1 VHFERISGRSFARRT
16 DALVATAI
24 FVAVLVVYVRTLAPG
39 LTWRNDGADG
49 GDLVAAAASFGI
61 PHPSGYPTYMLLAR
75 MFLLL
80 PGEDIAYRLNL
91 MSAVFGAAVA
101 AICYRLCLEQSL
113 RPVSRAA
120 RAGAAISSLLLGSS
134 PALWSQATITEVYTL
149 HLFFVAAVLFVMLR
163 WRHLHRLRYAACA
176 GLLMGLGLGNHL
188 TLVLMLPAM
197 LLYFGAEAHT
207 AGVKWRTAV
216 AACMV
221 WLGLGMSV
229 YFYLPVASQ
238 LGTNL
243 HWGRI
248 DSPTAFLNHVGSS
261 LYHRYLFALP
271 PSESPV
277 RFIAVAAL
285 LVAGY
290 QVWGLLLAGAGYRA
304 LWRADR
310 IYVLG
315 LTLIAA
321 GNIVFAVGYNT
332 TDSLRYLLPAW
343 LVAALCIAAG
353 IEAGWDALRR
363 FVPVVRGPEAAF
375 LTFAFLTV
383 GPNLWRYPE
392 FDLSGDDQVAQF
404 SRRMLATLPA
414 GAVALST
421 TDRQTFALWYL
432 TEVRQTRPDVI
443 VIDLDLLAY
452 DPYRHH
458 LREQW
463 PALQLEDVWRTES
476 VTGSDGVKHT
486 VVQLPQ

>member
-1 VHFERISGRSFARRT
+1 
-16 DALVATAI
+16 
-24 FVAVLVVYVRTLAPG
+24 
-39 LTWRNDGADG
+39 
-49 GDLVAAAASFGI
+49 
-61 PHPSGYPTYMLLAR
+61 
-75 MFLLL
+75 
-80 PGEDIAYRLNL
+80 
-91 MSAVFGAAVA
+91 
-101 AICYRLCLEQSL
+101 
-113 RPVSRAA
+113 
-120 RAGAAISSLLLGSS
+120 
-134 PALWSQATITEVYTL
+134 
-149 HLFFVAAVLFVMLR
+149 
-163 WRHLHRLRYAACA
+163 
-176 GLLMGLGLGNHL
+176 
-188 TLVLMLPAM
+188 
-197 LLYFGAEAHT
+197 
-207 AGVKWRTAV
+207 
-216 AACMV
+216 
-221 WLGLGMSV
+221 
-229 YFYLPVASQ
+229 
-238 LGTNL
+238 
-243 HWGRI
+243 
-248 DSPTAFLNHVGSS
+248 
-261 LYHRYLFALP
+261 
-271 PSESPV
+271 
-277 RFIAVAAL
+277 
-285 LVAGY
+285 
-290 QVWGLLLAGAGYRA
+290 

-321 GNIVFAVGYNT
+321 CNIVFAVGYNT